1 MIRLIELIE
10 LWDEMRVLRLI
21 LAVFAT
27 KLEQNWD
34 FT

>member
-10 LWDEMRVLRLI
+10 LWDEMRILRLI
-21 LAVFAT
+21 LVVFVT